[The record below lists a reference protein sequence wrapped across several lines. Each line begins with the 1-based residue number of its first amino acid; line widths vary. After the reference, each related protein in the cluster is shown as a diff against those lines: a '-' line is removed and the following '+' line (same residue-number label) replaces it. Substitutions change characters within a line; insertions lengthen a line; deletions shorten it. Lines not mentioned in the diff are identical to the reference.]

1 MKGSDDMIKM
11 ADKWLRAILAGFMI
25 GAGGTLFLS
34 VENRYMGSFLFGI
47 GLFTILVFKLS
58 LFTGKVGY
66 AVQQKPSYL
75 VDLAIIWAGNLI
87 GTVGVGLMMLQTRS
101 AAALT
106 EKAAAICQTK
116 LDDNLVSIFV
126 LAIFCG
132 VMMFLAA
139 DNFKKAENAM
149 QKEFGFP
156 AAENFIIYIFGNI
169 ILVAVY
175 LIVWVSYFKKANKAK
190 AVILTVVPV
199 MVFILC
205 GFEHCVANMF
215 YFTIA
220 EMWSAKSFGY
230 LLVMSLGNS
239 VGAFIFPLCEKVF
252 KKAE

>member
-1 MKGSDDMIKM
+1 MQKM

-87 GTVGVGLMMLQTRS
+87 GTVGVGVMMLQTRS
-101 AAALT
+101 AAALA
-106 EKAAAICQTK
+106 EKAAAICQAK
-116 LDDNLVSIFV
+116 LNDNFISIFV
-126 LAIFCG
+126 LSIFCG

-149 QKEFGFP
+149 QKNIG
-156 AAENFIIYIFGNI
+156 IF
-169 ILVAVY
+169 L
-175 LIVWVSYFKKANKAK
+175 
-190 AVILTVVPV
+190 PV

-215 YFTIA
+215 YFTVA
-220 EMWSAKSFGY
+220 QVWSLKTLAY

-252 KKAE
+252 KKAEQ

>member
-1 MKGSDDMIKM
+1 MQKM

-47 GLFTILVFKLS
+47 GLFTIFVFKLS

-66 AVQQKPSYL
+66 AVQQKPAYL

-106 EKAAAICQTK
+106 EKAAAICNTK
-116 LDDNLVSIFV
+116 LDDGLVSIFV
-126 LAIFCG
+126 LSIFCG

-149 QKEFGFP
+149 QKNIG
-156 AAENFIIYIFGNI
+156 IF
-169 ILVAVY
+169 L
-175 LIVWVSYFKKANKAK
+175 
-190 AVILTVVPV
+190 PV

-215 YFTIA
+215 YFTVA
-220 EMWSAKSFGY
+220 QAWSEKAVVY

-252 KKAE
+252 QKAEQ

>member
-87 GTVGVGLMMLQTRS
+87 GTVGIGLMMLQTRS
-101 AAALT
+101 ATALT

-149 QKEFGFP
+149 QKNIG
-156 AAENFIIYIFGNI
+156 IF
-169 ILVAVY
+169 L
-175 LIVWVSYFKKANKAK
+175 
-190 AVILTVVPV
+190 PV

-215 YFTIA
+215 YFTVA

>member
-1 MKGSDDMIKM
+1 MQKI

-25 GAGGTLFLS
+25 AVGGTLFLS
-34 VENRYMGSFLFGI
+34 VDSKYMGSFLFGI
-47 GLFTILVFKLS
+47 GLFTILVFRLF

-66 AVQQKPSYL
+66 AVQEKPAYL
-75 VDLAIIWAGNLI
+75 VDLLIIWLGNLI

-101 AAALT
+101 ADALRA
-106 EKAAAICQTK
+106 KAAAMCQIK
-116 LDDNLVSIFV
+116 LNDSLVSIFV
-126 LAIFCG
+126 LSIFCG

-149 QKEFGFP
+149 QKNIG
-156 AAENFIIYIFGNI
+156 IF
-169 ILVAVY
+169 L
-175 LIVWVSYFKKANKAK
+175 
-190 AVILTVVPV
+190 PV

-220 EMWSAKSFGY
+220 EAWSAKALGY
-230 LLVMSLGNS
+230 LVVMSLGNS

-252 KKAE
+252 KKTV

>member
-1 MKGSDDMIKM
+1 MQKM

-66 AVQQKPSYL
+66 AVQEKPAYL

-106 EKAAAICQTK
+106 EKAAAICNTK
-116 LDDNLVSIFV
+116 LDDGLVSIFV
-126 LAIFCG
+126 LSIFCG

-149 QKEFGFP
+149 QKNIG
-156 AAENFIIYIFGNI
+156 IF
-169 ILVAVY
+169 L
-175 LIVWVSYFKKANKAK
+175 
-190 AVILTVVPV
+190 PV

-215 YFTIA
+215 YFTGA
-220 EMWSAKSFGY
+220 QAWSEKAVVY

-252 KKAE
+252 QKTAQ

>member
-1 MKGSDDMIKM
+1 MQKM

-66 AVQQKPSYL
+66 AVQQKPAYL

-106 EKAAAICQTK
+106 EKAAAICNTK
-116 LDDNLVSIFV
+116 LDDGLVSIFV
-126 LAIFCG
+126 LSIFCG

-139 DNFKKAENAM
+139 DNYKKAENAM
-149 QKEFGFP
+149 QKNIG
-156 AAENFIIYIFGNI
+156 IF
-169 ILVAVY
+169 L
-175 LIVWVSYFKKANKAK
+175 
-190 AVILTVVPV
+190 PV

-215 YFTIA
+215 YFTVA
-220 EMWSAKSFGY
+220 QAWSEKAVVY

-252 KKAE
+252 QKTAQ

>member
-1 MKGSDDMIKM
+1 MQKM
-11 ADKWLRAILAGFMI
+11 SDKWLRAILAGFMI

-66 AVQQKPSYL
+66 AVQEKPAYL

-106 EKAAAICQTK
+106 EKAAAICNTK
-116 LDDNLVSIFV
+116 LDDGLVSIFV
-126 LAIFCG
+126 LSIFCG

-149 QKEFGFP
+149 QKNIG
-156 AAENFIIYIFGNI
+156 IF
-169 ILVAVY
+169 L
-175 LIVWVSYFKKANKAK
+175 
-190 AVILTVVPV
+190 PV

-215 YFTIA
+215 YFTVA
-220 EMWSAKSFGY
+220 QAWSEKAVVY

-252 KKAE
+252 QKTAQ

>member
-1 MKGSDDMIKM
+1 MVKT

-25 GAGGTLFLS
+25 AAGGTLFLS

-47 GLFTILVFKLS
+47 GLFTILVFRLS

-66 AVQQKPSYL
+66 AVMEKPSYL
-75 VDLAIIWAGNLI
+75 IDLVIIWFGNLI

-101 AAALT
+101 ATALAA
-106 EKAAAICQTK
+106 KAAAICQAK

-126 LAIFCG
+126 LSIFCG

-149 QKEFGFP
+149 QKNIG
-156 AAENFIIYIFGNI
+156 IF
-169 ILVAVY
+169 L
-175 LIVWVSYFKKANKAK
+175 
-190 AVILTVVPV
+190 PV

-220 EMWSAKSFGY
+220 GVWSVKTVGY

-252 KKAE
+252 TKAA

>member
-1 MKGSDDMIKM
+1 MKKM

-66 AVQQKPSYL
+66 AVQQKPAYL

-106 EKAAAICQTK
+106 EKAAAICNTK
-116 LDDNLVSIFV
+116 LDDGLVSIFV
-126 LAIFCG
+126 LSIFCG

-149 QKEFGFP
+149 QKNIG
-156 AAENFIIYIFGNI
+156 IF
-169 ILVAVY
+169 L
-175 LIVWVSYFKKANKAK
+175 
-190 AVILTVVPV
+190 PV

-215 YFTIA
+215 YFTVA
-220 EMWSAKSFGY
+220 QAWSEKAVVY

-239 VGAFIFPLCEKVF
+239 VGAFIFPLCEKGF
-252 KKAE
+252 QKTAQ

>member
-66 AVQQKPSYL
+66 AVQQKASYL

-106 EKAAAICQTK
+106 EKAAAICHTK
-116 LDDNLVSIFV
+116 LDDGLVSIFV
-126 LAIFCG
+126 LSIFCG

-149 QKEFGFP
+149 QKNIG
-156 AAENFIIYIFGNI
+156 IF
-169 ILVAVY
+169 L
-175 LIVWVSYFKKANKAK
+175 
-190 AVILTVVPV
+190 PV
-199 MVFILC
+199 MVFIIC

-215 YFTIA
+215 YFTVA
-220 EMWSAKSFGY
+220 QAWSEKAVVY

>member
-1 MKGSDDMIKM
+1 MKKM

-66 AVQQKPSYL
+66 AVQQKPAYL

-106 EKAAAICQTK
+106 EKAAAICNTK
-116 LDDNLVSIFV
+116 LDDGLVSIFV
-126 LAIFCG
+126 LSIFCG

-149 QKEFGFP
+149 QKNIG
-156 AAENFIIYIFGNI
+156 IF
-169 ILVAVY
+169 L
-175 LIVWVSYFKKANKAK
+175 
-190 AVILTVVPV
+190 PV

-215 YFTIA
+215 YFTVA
-220 EMWSAKSFGY
+220 QAWSEKAVVY

-252 KKAE
+252 QKTAQ

>member
-1 MKGSDDMIKM
+1 MKKM

-66 AVQQKPSYL
+66 AVQQKPAYL
-75 VDLAIIWAGNLI
+75 VDLAIIWTGNLI
-87 GTVGVGLMMLQTRS
+87 GTVGVGLLMLQTRS

-106 EKAAAICQTK
+106 EKAAAICNTK
-116 LDDNLVSIFV
+116 LDDGLVSIFV
-126 LAIFCG
+126 LSIFCG

-149 QKEFGFP
+149 QKNIG
-156 AAENFIIYIFGNI
+156 IF
-169 ILVAVY
+169 L
-175 LIVWVSYFKKANKAK
+175 
-190 AVILTVVPV
+190 PV

-215 YFTIA
+215 YFTVA
-220 EMWSAKSFGY
+220 QAWSEKAVVY

-252 KKAE
+252 QKTAQ

>member
-1 MKGSDDMIKM
+1 MQKM

-66 AVQQKPSYL
+66 AVQQKPAYL

-106 EKAAAICQTK
+106 EKAAAICNTK
-116 LDDNLVSIFV
+116 LDDGLVSIFV
-126 LAIFCG
+126 LSIFCG

-149 QKEFGFP
+149 QKNIG
-156 AAENFIIYIFGNI
+156 IF
-169 ILVAVY
+169 
-175 LIVWVSYFKKANKAK
+175 F
-190 AVILTVVPV
+190 PV

-215 YFTIA
+215 YFTVA
-220 EMWSAKSFGY
+220 QAWSEKAVVY

-252 KKAE
+252 QKTAQ

>member
-1 MKGSDDMIKM
+1 MVKT

-47 GLFTILVFKLS
+47 GLFTILVFRLS

-66 AVQQKPSYL
+66 AVMEKPSYL
-75 VDLAIIWAGNLI
+75 IDLVIIWFGNLI

-101 AAALT
+101 AAALAA
-106 EKAAAICQTK
+106 KAAAICQAK

-149 QKEFGFP
+149 QKNIG
-156 AAENFIIYIFGNI
+156 IF
-169 ILVAVY
+169 L
-175 LIVWVSYFKKANKAK
+175 
-190 AVILTVVPV
+190 PV

-205 GFEHCVANMF
+205 GFEHCIANMF
-215 YFTIA
+215 YFTVA
-220 EMWSAKSFGY
+220 GVWSVKTVGY

-252 KKAE
+252 NKAA

>member
-1 MKGSDDMIKM
+1 MQKM

-66 AVQQKPSYL
+66 AVQQKASYL

-106 EKAAAICQTK
+106 EKAAAICHTK
-116 LDDNLVSIFV
+116 LDDGLVSIFV
-126 LAIFCG
+126 LSIFCG

-149 QKEFGFP
+149 QKNIG
-156 AAENFIIYIFGNI
+156 IF
-169 ILVAVY
+169 L
-175 LIVWVSYFKKANKAK
+175 
-190 AVILTVVPV
+190 PV

-215 YFTIA
+215 YFTVA
-220 EMWSAKSFGY
+220 QAWSEKAVVY

>member
-1 MKGSDDMIKM
+1 MQKITE
-11 ADKWLRAILAGFMI
+11 KWLRAILAGFMI

-66 AVQQKPSYL
+66 AVQEKPAYL
-75 VDLAIIWAGNLI
+75 IDLAIIWAGNLI
-87 GTVGVGLMMLQTRS
+87 GTAGVGFMMLQTRS
-101 AAALT
+101 AGALM
-106 EKAAAICQTK
+106 EKAAAMCQTK
-116 LDDNLVSIFV
+116 LNDNLLSIFV

-149 QKEFGFP
+149 QKNIG
-156 AAENFIIYIFGNI
+156 IF
-169 ILVAVY
+169 L
-175 LIVWVSYFKKANKAK
+175 
-190 AVILTVVPV
+190 PV

-220 EMWSAKSFGY
+220 KAWSAKALGY
-230 LLVMSLGNS
+230 LVVMSLGNS

-252 KKAE
+252 KKAA

>member
-1 MKGSDDMIKM
+1 MQKM

-66 AVQQKPSYL
+66 AVQQKPAYL

-106 EKAAAICQTK
+106 EKAAAICNTK
-116 LDDNLVSIFV
+116 LDDGLVSIFV
-126 LAIFCG
+126 LSIFCG

-149 QKEFGFP
+149 QKNIG
-156 AAENFIIYIFGNI
+156 IF
-169 ILVAVY
+169 L
-175 LIVWVSYFKKANKAK
+175 
-190 AVILTVVPV
+190 PV

-215 YFTIA
+215 YFTVA
-220 EMWSAKSFGY
+220 QAWSEKAVVY

-252 KKAE
+252 QKAVQ

>member
-1 MKGSDDMIKM
+1 MQKM

-66 AVQQKPSYL
+66 AVQQKPAYL

-101 AAALT
+101 AAALP
-106 EKAAAICQTK
+106 EKAAAICNTK
-116 LDDNLVSIFV
+116 LDDGLVSIFV
-126 LAIFCG
+126 LSIFCG

-149 QKEFGFP
+149 QKNIG
-156 AAENFIIYIFGNI
+156 IF
-169 ILVAVY
+169 L
-175 LIVWVSYFKKANKAK
+175 
-190 AVILTVVPV
+190 PV

-215 YFTIA
+215 YFTVA
-220 EMWSAKSFGY
+220 QAWSEKAVVY

-252 KKAE
+252 QKTAQ

>member
-1 MKGSDDMIKM
+1 MQKM

-66 AVQQKPSYL
+66 AVQQKPAYL

-106 EKAAAICQTK
+106 EKAAAICNTK
-116 LDDNLVSIFV
+116 LDDGLVSIFV
-126 LAIFCG
+126 LSIFCG

-149 QKEFGFP
+149 QKNIG
-156 AAENFIIYIFGNI
+156 IF
-169 ILVAVY
+169 L
-175 LIVWVSYFKKANKAK
+175 
-190 AVILTVVPV
+190 PV

-215 YFTIA
+215 YFTVA
-220 EMWSAKSFGY
+220 QAWSEKAVVY

-252 KKAE
+252 QKTAQ

>member
-1 MKGSDDMIKM
+1 MRKI

-25 GAGGTLFLS
+25 AAGGTLFLS
-34 VENRYMGSFLFGI
+34 VDSKYMGSFLFGI
-47 GLFTILVFKLS
+47 GLFTILVFRLF

-66 AVQQKPSYL
+66 AVQERPAYL
-75 VDLAIIWAGNLI
+75 VDLLIIWLGNLI

-101 AAALT
+101 ADALQA
-106 EKAAAICQTK
+106 KAAAMCQIK
-116 LDDNLVSIFV
+116 LNDSFVSIFV
-126 LAIFCG
+126 LSIFCG

-149 QKEFGFP
+149 QKNIG
-156 AAENFIIYIFGNI
+156 IF
-169 ILVAVY
+169 L
-175 LIVWVSYFKKANKAK
+175 
-190 AVILTVVPV
+190 PV

-220 EMWSAKSFGY
+220 EAWSAKAIGY
-230 LLVMSLGNS
+230 LVVMSLGNS

-252 KKAE
+252 KKTV

>member
-1 MKGSDDMIKM
+1 MQKM

-66 AVQQKPSYL
+66 AVQQKPAYL

-106 EKAAAICQTK
+106 EKAAAICNTK
-116 LDDNLVSIFV
+116 LDDGLVSIFV
-126 LAIFCG
+126 LSIFCG

-149 QKEFGFP
+149 QKNIG
-156 AAENFIIYIFGNI
+156 IF
-169 ILVAVY
+169 L
-175 LIVWVSYFKKANKAK
+175 
-190 AVILTVVPV
+190 PV

-215 YFTIA
+215 YFTVA
-220 EMWSAKSFGY
+220 QAWSEKAVVY

-252 KKAE
+252 QKTVQ

>member
-1 MKGSDDMIKM
+1 MHKM

-66 AVQQKPSYL
+66 AVQQKPAYL

-106 EKAAAICQTK
+106 EKAAAICNTK
-116 LDDNLVSIFV
+116 LDDGLVSIFV
-126 LAIFCG
+126 LSIFCG

-149 QKEFGFP
+149 QKNIG
-156 AAENFIIYIFGNI
+156 IF
-169 ILVAVY
+169 L
-175 LIVWVSYFKKANKAK
+175 
-190 AVILTVVPV
+190 PV

-215 YFTIA
+215 YFTVA
-220 EMWSAKSFGY
+220 QAWSEKAVVY

-252 KKAE
+252 QKTAQ

>member
-1 MKGSDDMIKM
+1 MQKM
-11 ADKWLRAILAGFMI
+11 ADKWLRAILAGSMI

-66 AVQQKPSYL
+66 AVQQKPAYL

-106 EKAAAICQTK
+106 EKAAAICNTK
-116 LDDNLVSIFV
+116 LDDGLVSIFV
-126 LAIFCG
+126 LSIFCG

-149 QKEFGFP
+149 QKNIG
-156 AAENFIIYIFGNI
+156 IF
-169 ILVAVY
+169 
-175 LIVWVSYFKKANKAK
+175 F
-190 AVILTVVPV
+190 PV

-215 YFTIA
+215 YFTVA
-220 EMWSAKSFGY
+220 QAWSEKAVVY

-252 KKAE
+252 QKTAQ

>member
-1 MKGSDDMIKM
+1 MQKM

-66 AVQQKPSYL
+66 AVQQKPAYL

-106 EKAAAICQTK
+106 EKAAAICHTK
-116 LDDNLVSIFV
+116 LDDGLVSIFV
-126 LAIFCG
+126 LSIFCG

-149 QKEFGFP
+149 QKNIG
-156 AAENFIIYIFGNI
+156 IF
-169 ILVAVY
+169 L
-175 LIVWVSYFKKANKAK
+175 
-190 AVILTVVPV
+190 PV

-215 YFTIA
+215 YFTVA
-220 EMWSAKSFGY
+220 QAWSEKAVVY

-252 KKAE
+252 QKTAQ

>member
-1 MKGSDDMIKM
+1 MQKM

-47 GLFTILVFKLS
+47 GLLTILVFKLS

-66 AVQQKPSYL
+66 AVQQKPAYL

-106 EKAAAICQTK
+106 EKAAAICNTK
-116 LDDNLVSIFV
+116 LDDGLVSIFV
-126 LAIFCG
+126 LSIFCG

-149 QKEFGFP
+149 QKNIG
-156 AAENFIIYIFGNI
+156 IF
-169 ILVAVY
+169 L
-175 LIVWVSYFKKANKAK
+175 
-190 AVILTVVPV
+190 PV

-215 YFTIA
+215 YFTVA
-220 EMWSAKSFGY
+220 QAWSEKAVVY

-252 KKAE
+252 QKTAQ

>member
-1 MKGSDDMIKM
+1 M
-11 ADKWLRAILAGFMI
+11 LRI
-25 GAGGTLFLS
+25 GIW
-34 VENRYMGSFLFGI
+34 VRSFLESAC
-47 GLFTILVFKLS
+47 S

-66 AVQQKPSYL
+66 AVQQKPAYL

-106 EKAAAICQTK
+106 EKAAAICNTK
-116 LDDNLVSIFV
+116 LDDGLVSIFV
-126 LAIFCG
+126 LSIFCG

-149 QKEFGFP
+149 QKNIG
-156 AAENFIIYIFGNI
+156 IF
-169 ILVAVY
+169 L
-175 LIVWVSYFKKANKAK
+175 
-190 AVILTVVPV
+190 PV

-215 YFTIA
+215 YFTVA
-220 EMWSAKSFGY
+220 QAWSEKAVVY

-252 KKAE
+252 QKTAQ

>member
-1 MKGSDDMIKM
+1 MQKM
-11 ADKWLRAILAGFMI
+11 SDKWLRAILAGFMI

-47 GLFTILVFKLS
+47 GLVTILVFKLS

-66 AVQQKPSYL
+66 AVQEKPAYL

-106 EKAAAICQTK
+106 EKAAAICNTK
-116 LDDNLVSIFV
+116 LDDGLVSIFV
-126 LAIFCG
+126 LSIFCG

-149 QKEFGFP
+149 QKNIG
-156 AAENFIIYIFGNI
+156 IF
-169 ILVAVY
+169 L
-175 LIVWVSYFKKANKAK
+175 
-190 AVILTVVPV
+190 PV

-215 YFTIA
+215 YFTVA
-220 EMWSAKSFGY
+220 QAWSEKAVVY

-252 KKAE
+252 QKTAQ

>member
-1 MKGSDDMIKM
+1 MQKM

-66 AVQQKPSYL
+66 AVQQKPAYL
-75 VDLAIIWAGNLI
+75 VDLAISWAGNLI

-106 EKAAAICQTK
+106 EKAAAICNTK
-116 LDDNLVSIFV
+116 LDDGLVSIFV
-126 LAIFCG
+126 LSIFCG

-149 QKEFGFP
+149 QKNIG
-156 AAENFIIYIFGNI
+156 IF
-169 ILVAVY
+169 
-175 LIVWVSYFKKANKAK
+175 F
-190 AVILTVVPV
+190 PV

-215 YFTIA
+215 YFTVA
-220 EMWSAKSFGY
+220 QAWSEKAVVY

-252 KKAE
+252 QKTAQ

>member
-66 AVQQKPSYL
+66 AVQQKASYL

-106 EKAAAICQTK
+106 EKAAAICHTK
-116 LDDNLVSIFV
+116 LDDGLVSIFV
-126 LAIFCG
+126 LSIFCG

-149 QKEFGFP
+149 QKNIG
-156 AAENFIIYIFGNI
+156 IF
-169 ILVAVY
+169 L
-175 LIVWVSYFKKANKAK
+175 
-190 AVILTVVPV
+190 PV

-215 YFTIA
+215 YFTVA
-220 EMWSAKSFGY
+220 QAWSEKAVVY

>member
-66 AVQQKPSYL
+66 AVQQKASYL

-106 EKAAAICQTK
+106 EKAAAICHTK
-116 LDDNLVSIFV
+116 LDDGLVSIFV
-126 LAIFCG
+126 LSIFCG

-149 QKEFGFP
+149 QKNIG
-156 AAENFIIYIFGNI
+156 IF
-169 ILVAVY
+169 L
-175 LIVWVSYFKKANKAK
+175 
-190 AVILTVVPV
+190 PV

-215 YFTIA
+215 YFTVA
-220 EMWSAKSFGY
+220 QVWSGKAVVY

>member
-1 MKGSDDMIKM
+1 MKKM
-11 ADKWLRAILAGFMI
+11 SDKWLRAILAGFMI

-66 AVQQKPSYL
+66 AVQEKPAYL

-106 EKAAAICQTK
+106 EKAAAICNTK
-116 LDDNLVSIFV
+116 LDDGLVSIFV
-126 LAIFCG
+126 LSIFCG

-149 QKEFGFP
+149 QKNIG
-156 AAENFIIYIFGNI
+156 IF
-169 ILVAVY
+169 L
-175 LIVWVSYFKKANKAK
+175 
-190 AVILTVVPV
+190 PV

-215 YFTIA
+215 YFTVA
-220 EMWSAKSFGY
+220 QAWSKKAVVY

-252 KKAE
+252 QKTAQ

>member
-1 MKGSDDMIKM
+1 MKGSDDMMKM
-11 ADKWLRAILAGFMI
+11 ADKWVRAILAGFMI

-66 AVQQKPSYL
+66 AVQQKASYL
-75 VDLAIIWAGNLI
+75 VDLAIIWVGNLI

-101 AAALT
+101 AAALM
-106 EKAAAICQTK
+106 EKAAAICHTK
-116 LDDNLVSIFV
+116 LDDGLVSIFV
-126 LAIFCG
+126 LSIFCG
-132 VMMFLAA
+132 VLMFLAA

-149 QKEFGFP
+149 QKNIG
-156 AAENFIIYIFGNI
+156 IF
-169 ILVAVY
+169 L
-175 LIVWVSYFKKANKAK
+175 
-190 AVILTVVPV
+190 PV

-215 YFTIA
+215 YFTVA
-220 EMWSAKSFGY
+220 QAWSEKAVVY

>member
-1 MKGSDDMIKM
+1 MQKM
-11 ADKWLRAILAGFMI
+11 ADKLLRAILAGFMI

-66 AVQQKPSYL
+66 AVQQKPAYL

-106 EKAAAICQTK
+106 EKAAAICNTK
-116 LDDNLVSIFV
+116 LDDGLVSIFV
-126 LAIFCG
+126 LSIFCG

-139 DNFKKAENAM
+139 DNFKKSENAM
-149 QKEFGFP
+149 QKNIG
-156 AAENFIIYIFGNI
+156 IF
-169 ILVAVY
+169 L
-175 LIVWVSYFKKANKAK
+175 
-190 AVILTVVPV
+190 PV

-215 YFTIA
+215 YFTVA
-220 EMWSAKSFGY
+220 QAWSEKAVVY

-252 KKAE
+252 QKTAQ